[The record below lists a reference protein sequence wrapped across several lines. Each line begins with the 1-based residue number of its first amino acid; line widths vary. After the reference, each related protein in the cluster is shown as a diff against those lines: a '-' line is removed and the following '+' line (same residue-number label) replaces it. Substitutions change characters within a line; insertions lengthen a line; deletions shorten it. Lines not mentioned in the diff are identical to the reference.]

1 MMTTEWEI
9 GRREIVADHG
19 IVAAKHPG
27 AAAAGLRVLQTG
39 GNAVDA
45 AVTTAFAVGV
55 AEPWMS
61 GLGGGGFMTIHLA
74 TGQDVVVDYFARAP
88 RAATPDMYDL
98 CPDFRADA
106 LC

>member
-1 MMTTEWEI
+1 MLTTEWEI

-19 IVAAKHPG
+19 IVAAKHPD
-27 AAAAGLRVLQTG
+27 AAAASLRVLQQG

-45 AVTTAFAVGV
+45 AVTAAFAVGV

-74 TGQDVVVDYFARAP
+74 TGEDVGVDYFARAP
-88 RAATPDMYDL
+88 RAATPAMYEL
-98 CPDFRADA
+98 EPGFRPTH
-106 LC
+106 

>member
-1 MMTTEWEI
+1 MLTTEWQI

-27 AAAAGLRVLQTG
+27 AAAAGLRVLREG

-74 TGQDVVVDYFARAP
+74 TGEDAVIDYFARAP
-88 RAATPDMYDL
+88 HAANAEMYEL
-98 CPDFRADA
+98 E
-106 LC
+106 